1 MAPCWESGFIKF
13 KLDFEGAQNESQ
25 WKKAG
30 TFQQSETY
38 LQKDTFCIHNNRS
51 KSNIWLYRVK
61 SNILFIKQHLSKSYI
76 RSYRVSEKLHFHT
89 EHI

>member
-1 MAPCWESGFIKF
+1 
-13 KLDFEGAQNESQ
+13 
-25 WKKAG
+25 
-30 TFQQSETY
+30 
-38 LQKDTFCIHNNRS
+38 
-51 KSNIWLYRVK
+51 LYRVK